1 MRIGG
6 LICGRGVGN
15 IVTDARVANAILR
28 RAAKKNNLHPAF
40 KMYLFQGH
48 IECSAIGDTSSL
60 SREERDRN
68 LYYKDSFSNVEYKGK
83 KYMSKY
89 FDGCFKP
96 FIVEQIPNIPAYRQ

>member
-28 RAAKKNNLHPAF
+28 RAAKLNNLHPSF
-40 KMYLFQGH
+40 ELYLFQGH
-48 IECSAIGDTSSL
+48 IECSAVKEHDLCYDDYLRQICNTD
-60 SREERDRN
+60 
-68 LYYKDSFSNVEYKGK
+68 FSGVEYKGK

-96 FIVEQIPNIPAYRQ
+96 FVVEQIPNIPAYQQ